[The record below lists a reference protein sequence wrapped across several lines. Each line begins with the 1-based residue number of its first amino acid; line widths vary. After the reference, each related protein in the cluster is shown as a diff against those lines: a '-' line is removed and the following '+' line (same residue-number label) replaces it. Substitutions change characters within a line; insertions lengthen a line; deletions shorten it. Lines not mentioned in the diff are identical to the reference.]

1 MNLFIKIAIT
11 FFFIGCLFSCNS
23 SKQEEVTTI
32 SSKVNLLDTA
42 KWFIG
47 TWQNQ
52 TSDGLFTEQWNQK
65 NDSVYSAISTVVVNH
80 KDTVFFESILLEQK
94 NNELFYTVSVKDQNK
109 ELPVSFKLVNA
120 TANQL
125 VFENPT
131 HDFPTKITYLKISE
145 DSIAASISGLIDG
158 KEKIEQFPMKK
169 IK

>member
-1 MNLFIKIAIT
+1 MKILFKIVI
-11 FFFIGCLFSCNS
+11 FFIFIGVLYACKSE
-23 SKQEEVTTI
+23 KQEEATII

-65 NDSVYSAISTVVVNH
+65 NDSVYSAISTVVVNY
-80 KDTVFFESILLEQK
+80 KDTIFSESILLEQK

-120 TANQL
+120 TDKQL
-125 VFENPT
+125 IFENPK
-131 HDFPTKITYLKISE
+131 HDFPTRITYLKISE
-145 DSIAASISGLIDG
+145 DSMIASIFGLIDG

>member
-23 SKQEEVTTI
+23 SKQEEATTI

-52 TSDGLFTEQWNQK
+52 TSDGLFTEQWNRK
-65 NDSVYSAISTVVVNH
+65 NDSVYLAISTVVVNH

-94 NNELFYTVSVKDQNK
+94 SNELFYTVSVKNQNK

>member
-1 MNLFIKIAIT
+1 MNKLIAIS
-11 FFFIGCLFSCNS
+11 IVVISGLFSCNS
-23 SKQEEVTTI
+23 NKQEESTTI

-47 TWQNQ
+47 AWQNQ

-65 NDSVYSAISTVVVNH
+65 NDSVFSAISTVVVNH

-94 NNELFYTVSVKDQNK
+94 NNEFFYTVSVKDQNK

-125 VFENPT
+125 VFENST

-145 DSIAASISGLIDG
+145 DSIVASISGLIDG
-158 KEKIEQFPMKK
+158 KEKVEQFPMKK

>member
-1 MNLFIKIAIT
+1 MNLYLKIVFTFILIA
-11 FFFIGCLFSCNS
+11 GLYACNS
-23 SKQEEVTTI
+23 SKQEEATTI
-32 SSKVNLLDTA
+32 SSTVNLLDTA

-52 TSDGLFTEQWNQK
+52 TPDGLFTEQWNQI
-65 NDSVYSAISTVVVNH
+65 NDSVYSAISTVVVNQ

-94 NNELFYTVSVKDQNK
+94 NNELFYKVSVKDQNK
-109 ELPVSFKLVNA
+109 ELPVSFKLVKA

-131 HDFPTKITYLKISE
+131 HDFPSKIIYLKISE
-145 DSIAASISGLIDG
+145 DSILASISGLIDG

-169 IK
+169 IQ

>member
-1 MNLFIKIAIT
+1 MNKLIAIS
-11 FFFIGCLFSCNS
+11 IVISGLVSCNS
-23 SKQEEVTTI
+23 SKQEEATTN
-32 SSKVNLLDTA
+32 SKKVNLLDTA

-52 TSDGLFTEQWNQK
+52 TPDGLFTEQWNQK
-65 NDSVYSAISTVVVNH
+65 NDSVYSAISTVVVNQ
-80 KDTVFFESILLEQK
+80 KDTVFFEPILLEQK

-109 ELPVSFKLVNA
+109 EEPVSFKLGNA
-120 TANQL
+120 TGNQL
-125 VFENPT
+125 VFENPK

-145 DSIAASISGLIDG
+145 DSIVAFISGLIDG

>member
-1 MNLFIKIAIT
+1 MNLYLKIVFTFILIA
-11 FFFIGCLFSCNS
+11 GVYACNS
-23 SKQEEVTTI
+23 IKQEEATTI
-32 SSKVNLLDTA
+32 SSTVNFLDTA

-65 NDSVYSAISTVVVNH
+65 NDSVYSSISTVVVNH

-94 NNELFYTVSVKDQNK
+94 NNELFYTVSLKDQK
-109 ELPVSFKLVNA
+109 EELPVSFKLVNA

-125 VFENPT
+125 VFENPK

-145 DSIAASISGLIDG
+145 DSIVASISGLIDR
-158 KEKIEQFPMKK
+158 KEKVEQFPMKK

>member
-1 MNLFIKIAIT
+1 MKILFKIVLAFILIAGLYACNL
-11 FFFIGCLFSCNS
+11 
-23 SKQEEVTTI
+23 SKQEEANHI
-32 SSKVNLLDTA
+32 SKRVNLLDTA

-47 TWQNQ
+47 AWQNQ
-52 TSDGLFTEQWNQK
+52 TSDGLFTEEWNQK

-120 TANQL
+120 TTNQL

-145 DSIAASISGLIDG
+145 DSIVASISGLIDG
-158 KEKIEQFPMKK
+158 KEKVEQFPMKK

>member
-1 MNLFIKIAIT
+1 MNKLIAIS
-11 FFFIGCLFSCNS
+11 IVVISGLFSCNS
-23 SKQEEVTTI
+23 SKQEEATI
-32 SSKVNLLDTA
+32 IASKVNLLDTA

-47 TWQNQ
+47 TWQNE
-52 TSDGLFTEQWNQK
+52 TLDGLFTEQWNQK

-109 ELPVSFKLVNA
+109 EAPVSFKL
-120 TANQL
+120 TSLSPNQL

-131 HDFPTKITYLKISE
+131 HDFPTRITYLKISE
-145 DSIAASISGLIDG
+145 NSIAASISGLIDG